1 MCLQR
6 ARQKCERKRITQ
18 EKKRKQDNERSKN
31 WEVTGTEITCT
42 LENCYLENRS
52 RKEREEKTNMH
63 DQPLWGLAL
72 ISDESQ
78 KLAIDGGLGC
88 SVDVARETMSIS
100 SCIKTLQCE
109 F

>member
-1 MCLQR
+1 M
-6 ARQKCERKRITQ
+6 
-18 EKKRKQDNERSKN
+18 
-31 WEVTGTEITCT
+31 TEITCT
-42 LENCYLENRS
+42 LENCDLENRS

-88 SVDVARETMSIS
+88 SVDVAREIMHIS
-100 SCIKTLQCE
+100 SCIKTIQCE
-109 F
+109 FCESSKGGWIRVSALLLH